1 MLDYAALAA
10 LAAVVREGSFERAA
24 ATLGVTPSAVSQR
37 VRALEE
43 RVGAVL
49 VERGQPCLATPIGAQ
64 LCAHVDRVRILE
76 GEVAALLPGLSGA
89 GQDGP
94 PTLRIAVNADSLGT
108 WFLPAAADFS
118 AASGAMLDV
127 TLDDEAHT
135 SERLR
140 SGEVLAA
147 VTADP
152 VPVQGCRTRP
162 LGALRYVATASPDF
176 ASARFPEGLT
186 PEALARAPVLRFDRR
201 DHLQARWA
209 RTVAAVDL
217 AAPVH
222 WLPSTQGFVD
232 AALAGMGWG
241 LNPLALVTPHLS
253 SGRLVELAP
262 GHRLDVPLHWQYAR
276 IGARLLVD
284 LTRAVVAAARRDLVQ
299 SDSPG

>member
-1 MLDYAALAA
+1 MLDYAALTA

-37 VRALEE
+37 IRALEE

-49 VERGQPCLATPIGAQ
+49 VERGQPSLATPIGAQ
-64 LCAHVDRVRILE
+64 LCAHVDRVRHLE
-76 GEVAALLPGLSGA
+76 GEVAALLPGLAGA

-118 AASGAMLDV
+118 RASGAMLDI

-135 SERLR
+135 AERLR

-162 LGALRYVATASPDF
+162 LGALRYVATASSDF
-176 ASARFPEGLT
+176 AAARFPEGLT
-186 PEALARAPVLRFDRR
+186 PKALSRAPVLRFDRR

-232 AALAGMGWG
+232 AALAGMCWG
-241 LNPLALVTPHLS
+241 LNPLALVMPHLT
-253 SGRLVELAP
+253 SGRLIELAP

-276 IGARLLVD
+276 IGARLLAD
-284 LTRAVVAAARRDLVQ
+284 LTRAVVAAARRELVQ
-299 SDSPG
+299 SGGPG